1 MQRHHCYSLSL
12 VAIGLLLSGCNGHP
26 LPDCPRSLSEPPMP
40 DLPTTAGFYQGKL
53 GATFVIHRSG
63 RTSQVTVDASELR
76 LDGEPVDR
84 EAVEAYAMSSLKSR
98 RFSARP
104 EACKVTF
111 SAWVN

>member
-1 MQRHHCYSLSL
+1 
-12 VAIGLLLSGCNGHP
+12 
-26 LPDCPRSLSEPPMP
+26 MP